1 MKQLY
6 VDEQLVD
13 LYPATA
19 IAQTLQVFDPGRLGS
34 VVTNYTSSIR
44 VPKTFNNEQVFGFL
58 SNTKTKSTVPYSSLS
73 CRYVE
78 NGLPIIRNAR
88 VIITEVGEDYNLNI
102 FSGPWGFFE
111 IIQDKWLWDLDFSDL
126 NGPWTEATRDGYRN
140 TTTGILQALLDDGL
154 LESLT
159 PPVINYQ
166 EDRIRHPQIYYHTIV
181 EKIFSSF
188 GYEFEGD
195 VFTNDIYKKLAMPL
209 STAYKDPR
217 FLNSK
222 IFSVAADGEQII
234 VNPASPVNVIFTE
247 NLKQGTD
254 NFYDGVSEYVV
265 SNTDTAAGYFSIQF
279 KADLTIVVTGGTVD
293 LTIEATGL
301 TPLAPAIL
309 TNVGSGTHSLLLQ
322 GSTDGFADGDVIK
335 VTVVNNSGTPTV
347 EITNGVFYSYPL
359 TGIEDENDE
368 SYLPTITVGYVYFQK
383 LFEEVK
389 LIDFLKEFCVR
400 FNCQITQIN
409 NVLHVNTLNHIL
421 DDRSGPDWTIKRDKS
436 IIDRIK
442 WQFNSYGR
450 TNTLK
455 TPIDQAFTPDITSVY
470 GDAEFA
476 IPNENLK
483 ENLTVYTSIMYAT
496 QMINTFGVF
505 MLNLNVRRINEV
517 SLLPETIRYP
527 GNRLFFVREKYDF
540 EPEVVYDSINRDDYL
555 VAYFFDPNQDYEL
568 SWQLFID
575 EFHQKFIDRCLR
587 AVRLVERVYNLTDLD
602 IYAFNQQ
609 VPIWDNGERF
619 LVTKI
624 MNRVSPKKCKVELL
638 KIEPNPE
645 HYFISGSSND
655 ITGELED
662 TMELIG
668 DTELPELTI
677 QMEYVESVTGNPT
690 WQATFDNGS
699 DSDIL
704 TVIGNGASDSGTL
717 TGHVGALSVDADVL
731 KTNND
736 GDGPDG
742 FPTATGWVEW
752 LRNGVQENT
761 AVFDGSGPSSSFG
774 LNYTYPNVSA
784 IDTLKVIVHE
794 DGTTP

>member
-6 VDEQLVD
+6 VNDSLID
-13 LYPATA
+13 LHPTTV

-44 VPKTFNNEQVFGFL
+44 VPKSFNNEQILGFL
-58 SNTKTKSTVPYSSLS
+58 SNTKTKSTIPYSSLS
-73 CRYVE
+73 CKYFE

-88 VIITEVGEDYNLNI
+88 VIITEVADDYNLTI
-102 FSGPWGFFE
+102 YSGPWGFFE

-140 TTTGILQALLDDGL
+140 TVTGILQALIDDGL
-154 LESLT
+154 LEST
-159 PPVINYQ
+159 APPVINYQ

-181 EKIFSSF
+181 EKIFSTF
-188 GYEFEGD
+188 GFEVDGD
-195 VFTNDIYKKLAMPL
+195 IFTNDIYKKLAIPL
-209 STAYKDPR
+209 SVAYKDPR

-222 IFSVAADGEQII
+222 IFYAAADGEQII
-234 VNPASPVNVIFTE
+234 INPVSPENVSFTE
-247 NLKQGTD
+247 NVKQGTD

-309 TNVGSGTHSLLLQ
+309 TNVGTGTHSLILL
-322 GSTDGFADGDVIK
+322 GNTVGFADGDTVK
-335 VTVVNNSGTPTV
+335 VTVVNNSGTPTI
-347 EITNGVFYSYPL
+347 EITSAVFYSYPL

-389 LIDFLKEFCVR
+389 LLDFLREFCVR

-421 DDRSGPDWTIKRDKS
+421 DDRSGPNWTTKRDKS
-436 IIDRIK
+436 IIDKIK
-442 WQFNSYGR
+442 YNFNSYGR
-450 TNTLK
+450 TNVLK
-455 TPIDQAFTPDITSVY
+455 TPIDSEFTPDITSVY
-470 GDAEFA
+470 ADAEFT

-483 ENLTVYTSIMYAT
+483 ENLTVYTSIMQAT

-505 MLNLNVRRINEV
+505 MLNLNVRRINEI
-517 SLLPETIRYP
+517 STLPELIRYP
-527 GNRLFFVREKYDF
+527 GNRLFFVRDKYDF
-540 EPEVVYDSINRDDYL
+540 EPEVIYDSINRDDYL
-555 VAYFFDPNQDYEL
+555 VGYFFDPNQDYEL

-575 EFHQKFIDRCLR
+575 NFHQKFIDRCLR

-645 HYFISGSSND
+645 HYFISGSTND
-655 ITGELED
+655 IIGALED
-662 TMELIG
+662 TIELVG
-668 DTELPELTI
+668 DTELAELTI
-677 QMEYVESVTGNPT
+677 QMELIEDQTGNPT
-690 WQATFDNGS
+690 WEAAFNNGS
-699 DSDIL
+699 DTDTL
-704 TVIGNGASDSGTL
+704 TTIGNGSSDSGTL
-717 TGHVGALSVDADVL
+717 SPHVGALSVDANVL

-736 GDGPDG
+736 GNGTDG

-752 LRNGVQENT
+752 LRNGVQEHT
-761 AVFDGSGPSSSFG
+761 EVFDSSGHSSTFN
-774 LNYTYPNVSA
+774 LNYTFPNVSA